1 MSFVPP
7 FCPNAACSEHHRT
20 GEAQTDYPRWW
31 LAHGSYRCAHSG
43 EVLRLRCRLCRVSF
57 SERTFSVHYA
67 THRLIDLEALA
78 GRINGGSGVRAVATG
93 LCCSPKVVL
102 NRISRLARQAIG
114 THSALRSRLPLGE
127 DLVADGFES
136 FVVSQYW
143 PNNFQLLVGSRSQ
156 YLYSLD
162 YAQLRRKGRMSETQ
176 RRRRDE
182 LEKRSSLSGG
192 QIERSFGRI
201 ISEMGRIWLEP
212 PIEGGAAGPPRPLVL
227 FTDRHQSYRRVI
239 AADGELSRLQDWRLF
254 SHRRIDSKRA
264 RTYHNPLFAVNY
276 FDREIRKDMACHVRE
291 TVQWSREVNNAM
303 DRMWLYAVWHN
314 CFKPRRV
321 NGTDARTHAEHAG
334 VSEAVLGKLKH
345 DFFTRR
351 YFFSRISLSSS
362 QWMSWLRAWATPQ
375 RRCGASLAAYITA

>member
-7 FCPNAACSEHHRT
+7 FCPNPACSEHHRT

-67 THRLIDLEALA
+67 T
-78 GRINGGSGVRAVATG
+78 
-93 LCCSPKVVL
+93 
-102 NRISRLARQAIG
+102 
-114 THSALRSRLPLGE
+114 
-127 DLVADGFES
+127 
-136 FVVSQYW
+136 
-143 PNNFQLLVGSRSQ
+143 
-156 YLYSLD
+156 
-162 YAQLRRKGRMSETQ
+162 
-176 RRRRDE
+176 
-182 LEKRSSLSGG
+182 
-192 QIERSFGRI
+192 
-201 ISEMGRIWLEP
+201 
-212 PIEGGAAGPPRPLVL
+212 
-227 FTDRHQSYRRVI
+227 
-239 AADGELSRLQDWRLF
+239 
-254 SHRRIDSKRA
+254 HRRIDSKRA

-314 CFKPRRV
+314 CFKPRRL

-334 VSEAVLGKLKH
+334 VSEAVLGKLKR

-351 YFFSRISLSSS
+351 YFFTRISLSSS

-375 RRCGASLAAYITA
+375 RRCGAPLAAYITA